1 MQLLRC
7 TAKLLKEAG
16 VKSNDLQM
24 KEPPFSFLGSWHAN
38 LVFIDGRKSVLFV
51 NDRTLFNWILP
62 DVSRAQIRQLPEL
75 FLTGLSCVISDEDLP
90 DAIKRRILDE
100 YEAVALAKSS
110 NRSVLGSANDLAYHY
125 KQNILDAGG
134 VHSWRIPDIIRQLN
148 RMPFQALDFAFP
160 IDELRNLYGVAPDK
174 SSRLP

>member
-16 VKSNDLQM
+16 VKPVDLQT

-51 NDRTLFNWILP
+51 NDRTLFNFILP
-62 DVSRAQIRQLPEL
+62 DVNRARIRQLPEL
-75 FLTGLSCVISDEDLP
+75 FLAALSCVISDEDLP
-90 DAIKRRILDE
+90 DAVKRKILDE
-100 YEAVALAKSS
+100 YETVALAKSS
-110 NRSVLGSANDLAYHY
+110 NRSVLGSSNDLAYRY
-125 KQNILDAGG
+125 KQNILDAGS

-174 SSRLP
+174 SSRLA